1 MNEKY
6 YFAYGSNMDRNQM
19 SERCP
24 KAEFVE
30 VVKIPGYRFDLDI
43 EGAATIKNDE
53 SSFVQGVLWTIN
65 EEDERSLDKC
75 EGVAKSKYERKMITI
90 ETIKGTCNAL
100 VYISLRGSYQGC
112 IRPDGYM
119 NKILNAAKE
128 FHFEADYIKL
138 LESFPR

>member
-6 YFAYGSNMDRNQM
+6 YFAYGSNMDRKQM
-19 SERCP
+19 FERCP
-24 KAEFVE
+24 DAKFVE
-30 VVKIPGYRFDLDI
+30 IVKLPGYRFDLDI
-43 EGAATIKNDE
+43 KGAATIKSDE
-53 SSFVQGVLWTIN
+53 SSFVQGIIWSIN
-65 EEDERSLDKC
+65 EDDERKLDKF
-75 EGVAKSKYERKMITI
+75 EGVAIKCYEKKKIII
-90 ETIKGTCNAL
+90 ETIKGTCNAS

-119 NKILNAAKE
+119 NKILNAAKK